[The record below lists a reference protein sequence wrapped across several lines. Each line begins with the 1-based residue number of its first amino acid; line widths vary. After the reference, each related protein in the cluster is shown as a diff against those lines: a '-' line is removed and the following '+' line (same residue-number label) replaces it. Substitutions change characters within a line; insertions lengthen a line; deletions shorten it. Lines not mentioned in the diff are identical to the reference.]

1 MLSAEQDQYEH
12 EERKGRAMSEHHKLD
27 LIYFNLRALA
37 ESPQMMMRY
46 AGVEYRY
53 EMAWDYYGKPWSEAK
68 LEVAFG
74 QLPVLVVNE
83 TVHIWQSGAIVRY
96 LAKLTGTMP
105 EDHLLAARVD
115 AVFDQSQ
122 ELFAPLNPTVNVKIG
137 EEHLKFKEMFLS
149 SFPGILKN
157 FARQLEHSN
166 EGPFFFGSQPY
177 YCDFSVYHHFSLATI
192 LQQDILNAYPSVL
205 DFMVAVENLSGVKEY
220 LTSRPG
226 IIDVGTA
233 PKLIIDGIAQPT
245 GTKPS

>member
-1 MLSAEQDQYEH
+1 
-12 EERKGRAMSEHHKLD
+12 MSEQPKLE

-53 EMAWDYYGKPWSEAK
+53 EMAWDYYGKPWSETK

-74 QLPVLVVNE
+74 QLPVLVVND

-105 EDHLLAARVD
+105 EDPLLAALVD
-115 AVFDQSQ
+115 AVFEQTQ
-122 ELFAPLNPTVNVKIG
+122 ELFAPLNPTVNVKTG
-137 EEHLKFKEMFLS
+137 EEHLKFKTMFLS
-149 SFPGILKN
+149 SFTGILKN
-157 FARQLEHSN
+157 FARQLKLSE
-166 EGPFFFGSQPY
+166 EGAYFFGSKPY
-177 YCDFSVYHHFSLATI
+177 YCDFSAYHHFSLATI

-205 DFMVAVENLSGVKEY
+205 NFMAAVENLPGVKEY
-220 LTSRPG
+220 LASRPE
-226 IIDVGTA
+226 IIDVCAA

-245 GTKPS
+245 GTHSS

>member
-1 MLSAEQDQYEH
+1 
-12 EERKGRAMSEHHKLD
+12 MSEHQKLD

-37 ESPQMMMRY
+37 EPPQMMMRY

-53 EMAWDYYGKPWSEAK
+53 EMAWDYYAKPWSEAK

-105 EDHLLAARVD
+105 EDRLLAARVD

-157 FARQLEHSN
+157 FDRQLEHSN
-166 EGPFFFGSQPY
+166 EGGPFFFGSQPY

-192 LQQDILNAYPSVL
+192 LQQDILDAYPSVL
-205 DFMVAVENLSGVKEY
+205 DFMVAVKNLSGVKEY
-220 LTSRPG
+220 LASRPE
-226 IIDVGTA
+226 IIDVGTD